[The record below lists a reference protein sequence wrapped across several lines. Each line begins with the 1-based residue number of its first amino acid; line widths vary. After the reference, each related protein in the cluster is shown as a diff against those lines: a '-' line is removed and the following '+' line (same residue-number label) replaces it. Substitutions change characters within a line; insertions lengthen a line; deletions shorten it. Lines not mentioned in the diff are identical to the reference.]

1 MLYKLDTRL
10 NLSTHSNAL
19 LAFETHRSPE
29 NELKLP
35 QSSPAFDKESDKES
49 MIHMYSTKPDE
60 GSFLRFLA
68 SKGMKSLFHT
78 CKDNVQASK
87 LITSG
92 RKTTFPTPIKV
103 NISKVKIPILN
114 IKIPGAPEIENTQ
127 STFNAEWIDYHDPN
141 TVERVILYIHGGAY
155 FFASRRTH
163 RAITWRLAK
172 NAKARVLCK
181 LN

>member
-1 MLYKLDTRL
+1 MLYQLETRL
-10 NLSTHSNAL
+10 NVSTHSNAF
-19 LAFETHRSPE
+19 LAFETHPAPE
-29 NELKLP
+29 NKPKGSLSDQP
-35 QSSPAFDKESDKES
+35 IDQESDKES

-68 SKGMKSLFHT
+68 SKGMKTLFHT
-78 CKDNVQASK
+78 CKDNVQVSK
-87 LITSG
+87 LIASG

-103 NISKVKIPILN
+103 SIIKVKIPILN
-114 IKIPGAPEIENTQ
+114 IKIPSAPEIENTQ